1 LSEHRDAGPSGLH
14 PAGPAVAALG
24 GGHGLS
30 ATLRAARRYARR
42 ITAVVSVADDGGS
55 SGRLRDAFGIMAP
68 GDLRKCLVALGE
80 PDGVWSRVME
90 HRFSAGELEGHSL
103 GNLVLAGLAEV
114 TGDFAQALEL
124 AGALVR
130 AVGRIVPATEG
141 AVTLKGVSDLGEV
154 HGQAAVARAGRI
166 HAVSVVPPDAPASRR
181 AVDAILQADQ
191 VVLGPGSLYTSVLAV
206 AAVPDIGEALSRSRA
221 LKVYVC
227 NLRPQLPETDGYQLG
242 DHLAA
247 LAAHGVV
254 PDVVV
259 YDPRWMEASGELPAR
274 LIEAPVGV
282 EDGTVHDPGRLA
294 AVLADLVG

>member
-1 LSEHRDAGPSGLH
+1 VSEHRDAGPSGLH

-55 SGRLRDAFGIMAP
+55 SGRLRDAFGIIAP

-114 TGDFAQALEL
+114 TGDFAQALE
-124 AGALVR
+124 AALVR

-141 AVTLKGVSDLGEV
+141 PVTLKGVSDLGEV
-154 HGQAAVARAGRI
+154 HGQAAVARTGRV
-166 HAVSVVPPDAPASRR
+166 HTVSVVPPDAPASPR
-181 AVDAILQADQ
+181 AVEAILEADQ

-206 AAVPDIGEALSRSRA
+206 AAVPDIGEALARSRA

-227 NLRPQLPETDGYQLG
+227 NLRPQLPETDGYRLG

-259 YDPRWMEASGELPAR
+259 YDPRWMGAPAVRPPR
-274 LIEAPVGV
+274 LIEAPVGS